1 MFPFYSFW
9 ELHFASCNIMVNPMG
24 KGTPF
29 LDKAELPSAFG
40 FQAAKLTGDYIMDYS
55 LNVLT

>member
-1 MFPFYSFW
+1 
-9 ELHFASCNIMVNPMG
+9 MG

-55 LNVLT
+55 LNILT